1 MPQEPRFQYKIIYH
15 TKDQESQT
23 EWKKTTDTGE
33 HWDDRTK
40 LSGRIL
46 WQPSWTCF
54 SKQLCNSWNNWNDRK
69 SQQRNVECKD
79 ESNRYFLNEKK
90 HNNQHEKPKWLIST
104 AEWREERKESVNVKT
119 EQEISP
125 NLNRRVKLN
134 WKNEQSLRDL
144 WEY

>member
-79 ESNRYFLNEKK
+79 ESNRYFLNEKNTITSMK
-90 HNNQHEKPKWLIST
+90 
-104 AEWREERKESVNVKT
+104 
-119 EQEISP
+119 SP
-125 NLNRRVKLN
+125 NGWFQQQNGGKRG
-134 WKNEQSLRDL
+134 KNQWTWRQNKRYHPIWTEE
-144 WEY
+144 WN